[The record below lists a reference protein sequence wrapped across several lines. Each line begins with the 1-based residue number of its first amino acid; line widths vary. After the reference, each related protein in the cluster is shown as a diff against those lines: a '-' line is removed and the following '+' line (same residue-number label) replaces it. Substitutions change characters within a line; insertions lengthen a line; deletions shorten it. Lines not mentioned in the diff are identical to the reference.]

1 MDGILGKRLP
11 LVLSPMVDVTDGA
24 FRSIAIEQGADVTCS
39 EMVSATGL
47 IHDSETAWW
56 HVAPWANEKP
66 YGVQFMCGNPE
77 EMGQAVRKLA
87 TKVKPDFV
95 DVNLGCPAPNILRS
109 AAGGFLLRDPA
120 KAGKVIR
127 AAKEAADEVG
137 IPHVSAKMRLG
148 PSATRHTF
156 LEVGEQAEA
165 AGASWVTL
173 HGRTVE
179 QGYSGSAHWPSI
191 SRLVEHVGVP
201 VIGNGDLRTPED
213 VVRMRDET
221 GCAGFFIAR
230 AAMHDPTVF
239 HRMREG
245 LDGLPH
251 APEPSL
257 HERLALFLR
266 YMERAQTIGLNDI
279 GSMRRQAARFVAG
292 APGAK
297 RVRIE
302 VQLAP
307 NVAALRDRIAG
318 LAASE
323 P

>member
-11 LVLSPMVDVTDGA
+11 LVLSPMVDVTDAA
-24 FRSIAIEQGADVTCS
+24 FRSIAIDQGADVTCS

-47 IHDSETAWW
+47 LHDSETAWW
-56 HVAPWANEKP
+56 HVTPWPNERP
-66 YGVQFMCGNPE
+66 YGVQFMCGDPT
-77 EMGQAVRKLA
+77 EMGAAVRKLA

-109 AAGGFLLRDPA
+109 MAGGFLLRDPA
-120 KAGKVIR
+120 KAGKVVA
-127 AAKEAADEVG
+127 AAKQEADAAG
-137 IPHVSAKMRLG
+137 IQHVSAKMRIG
-148 PSATRHTF
+148 PSATRQTF
-156 LEVGEQAEA
+156 LEVGEQAQA

-173 HGRTVE
+173 HGRTVD
-179 QGYSGSAHWPSI
+179 QGYAGKADWSAI
-191 SRLVEHVGVP
+191 ARLVEHLDIP

-239 HRMREG
+239 GRMRAALAG
-245 LDGLPH
+245 GDHDLG
-251 APEPSL
+251 PSL
-257 HERLALFLR
+257 KQRLGLFLA
-266 YMERAQTIGLNDI
+266 YMDRAETIGLTDI

-297 RVRIE
+297 QVRIA
-302 VQLAP
+302 VQETPDA
-307 NVAALRDRIAG
+307 AALRERIAQV
-318 LAASE
+318 AASL